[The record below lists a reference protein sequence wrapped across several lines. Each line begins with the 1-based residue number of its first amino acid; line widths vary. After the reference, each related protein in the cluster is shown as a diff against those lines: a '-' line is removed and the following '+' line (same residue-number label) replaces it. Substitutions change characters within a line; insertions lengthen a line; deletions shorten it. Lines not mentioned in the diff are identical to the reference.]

1 MSQATA
7 KQASTL
13 ASLIRFGRDVR
24 EESRRVSWPTLK
36 ETRTMAIMV
45 FILVALVATFL
56 VLTDLAI
63 GFGLSQLLGLKF

>member
-1 MSQATA
+1 MSQNEN
-7 KQASTL
+7 TL

-24 EESRRVSWPTLK
+24 EESRRVSWPSLK
-36 ETRTMAIMV
+36 ETRTMALMV
-45 FILVALVATFL
+45 FILVALVSTFL